1 MGIIKR
7 FILAC
12 ITISLILSTQFVYAE
27 ENTNISIIYADGHV
41 QSNDIDKMNESQTDV
56 GIAPEES
63 VEEEKQETN
72 VYQTIVITDSEFEL
86 LREVLALEAQSE
98 GLFGEMACCEVIFNR
113 VLNEGWG
120 SSVGEVLRKPGQFTT
135 LKYVGTKKAWAH
147 AGELEDDAISEVLR
161 QGPTILPNTSYVY
174 FDTKARNGKG
184 HVAIGSHYFGR

>member
-1 MGIIKR
+1 MGIIKKI
-7 FILAC
+7 ILSWFV
-12 ITISLILSTQFVYAE
+12 ISLILFTQFVYAD
-27 ENTNISIIYADGHV
+27 ENTSISIIYADGHK
-41 QSNDIDKMNESQTDV
+41 QSDIEEMNTLQTDV
-56 GIAPEES
+56 GIAPEE
-63 VEEEKQETN
+63 EEEEQQETN
-72 VYQTIVITDSEFEL
+72 IYQTIVITDSEFAL

-135 LKYVGTKKAWAH
+135 LKYVGSKNAWAH

-161 QGPTILPNTSYVY
+161 QGPKILPNTSYVY
-174 FDTKARNGKG
+174 FDTKAKNGKS